1 MKGSAVLK
9 SVCSTG
15 RRNVLK
21 MGLRVLA
28 GIAISSILPCSTAV
42 PPCQNTERKSKAM
55 KIICLEEHTLDK
67 ALVMASMPAALA
79 QAPFLSD
86 WGKTITDGNLP
97 DRSRPQI
104 EKNDL
109 INVKGADIGRG
120 RLGNMDEAGITMQV
134 LSVGGFPHLASAADV
149 VDLNRAANDRLAS
162 AVNAHP
168 DRFAAFATLP
178 WAQPDSAEKELER
191 AVKELG
197 FKGALLN
204 GRPSTH
210 FLDHPDYDG
219 LLARF
224 NALGVPLYLHPGLP
238 VRSVQQAYYSGFS
251 DEVTARL
258 SMFAW
263 GWHHEAGIH
272 LLRLILSGAF
282 DKYPNLQV
290 ISGHWG
296 EMLPFWLQRLDD
308 SLPQAATGLRRTIT
322 QTFREQVYVTPSGM
336 LTLPHF
342 QFIYALLGAERI
354 LFSVDYPYQT
364 LDGVKA
370 FIQSLPVPEEA
381 KEAIAFR
388 NAERLLGLT
397 S

>member
-1 MKGSAVLK
+1 FG
-9 SVCSTG
+9 
-15 RRNVLK
+15 
-21 MGLRVLA
+21 
-28 GIAISSILPCSTAV
+28 
-42 PPCQNTERKSKAM
+42 
-55 KIICLEEHTLDK
+55 
-67 ALVMASMPAALA
+67 
-79 QAPFLSD
+79 
-86 WGKTITDGNLP
+86 
-97 DRSRPQI
+97 
-104 EKNDL
+104 
-109 INVKGADIGRG
+109 
-120 RLGNMDEAGITMQV
+120 
-134 LSVGGFPHLASAADV
+134 
-149 VDLNRAANDRLAS
+149 
-162 AVNAHP
+162 
-168 DRFAAFATLP
+168 
-178 WAQPDSAEKELER
+178 
-191 AVKELG
+191 
-197 FKGALLN
+197 
-204 GRPSTH
+204 
-210 FLDHPDYDG
+210 
-219 LLARF
+219 
-224 NALGVPLYLHPGLP
+224 
-238 VRSVQQAYYSGFS
+238 
-251 DEVTARL
+251 
-258 SMFAW
+258 W

-388 NAERLLGLT
+388 NAERLFGLT

>member
-1 MKGSAVLK
+1 
-9 SVCSTG
+9 
-15 RRNVLK
+15 
-21 MGLRVLA
+21 
-28 GIAISSILPCSTAV
+28 
-42 PPCQNTERKSKAM
+42 M

-67 ALVMASMPAALA
+67 ALVMASMPTALE

-109 INVKGADIGRG
+109 INIKGADLGRG
-120 RLGNMDEAGITMQV
+120 RLDDMDKAGITMQV
-134 LSVGGFPHLASAADV
+134 LSVGGFPHLTSASEG
-149 VDLNRAANDRLAS
+149 VDLNRAANDRLAN

-178 WAQPDSAEKELER
+178 WTQPDSAEKELER
-191 AVKELG
+191 AVEELG

-238 VRSVQQAYYSGFS
+238 VRGVQQAYYSGFS

-258 SMFAW
+258 SMFGW

-322 QTFREQVYVTPSGM
+322 QTFKEQVYVTPSGM

>member
-1 MKGSAVLK
+1 
-9 SVCSTG
+9 
-15 RRNVLK
+15 
-21 MGLRVLA
+21 
-28 GIAISSILPCSTAV
+28 
-42 PPCQNTERKSKAM
+42 M

-67 ALVMASMPAALA
+67 ALGMASMPAALA

-86 WGKTITDGNLP
+86 WGKTVTDGNHL

-104 EKNDL
+104 EQNDR
-109 INVKGADIGRG
+109 INIKGTDIGSG
-120 RLGNMDEAGITMQV
+120 RLDDMDKAGITMQV
-134 LSVGGFPHLASAADV
+134 LSVGGFPHLAPAAEV
-149 VDLNRAANDRLAS
+149 VDLNRVANDRLAT
-162 AVNAHP
+162 AVNEHP
-168 DRFAAFATLP
+168 DRFAVFATLP
-178 WAQPDSAEKELER
+178 WTQPDAAEKELER
-191 AVKELG
+191 AVKTLG

-204 GRPSTH
+204 GRPSDN
-210 FLDHPDYDG
+210 FLDHPDFDG

-224 NALGVPLYLHPGLP
+224 NTLGVPLYLHPGLP
-238 VRSVQQAYYSGFS
+238 VSSVQQAYYCGFS

-258 SMFAW
+258 SMFGW

-308 SLPQAATGLRRTIT
+308 SIPQAATGLRRTIT
-322 QTFREQVYVTPSGM
+322 QTFQEQVYVTPSGM
-336 LTLPHF
+336 LTLPYF
-342 QFIYALLGAERI
+342 QFIHALMGTERI

-370 FIQSLPVPEEA
+370 FIQSLPVSEA
-381 KEAIAFR
+381 DKEAIAFR
-388 NAERLLGLT
+388 NAEQLLGLR

>member
-1 MKGSAVLK
+1 
-9 SVCSTG
+9 
-15 RRNVLK
+15 
-21 MGLRVLA
+21 
-28 GIAISSILPCSTAV
+28 
-42 PPCQNTERKSKAM
+42 M

-67 ALVMASMPAALA
+67 ALVMASMPAALE

-86 WGKTITDGNLP
+86 WGKTVTDGNLP

-109 INVKGADIGRG
+109 INIKGADIGRG
-120 RLGNMDEAGITMQV
+120 RLDDMDVAGITMQV
-134 LSVGGFPHLASAADV
+134 LSVGGFPHLISAAEGV
-149 VDLNRAANDRLAS
+149 NLNRAANDRLAD

-238 VRSVQQAYYSGFS
+238 VRSVQQAYYGGFS

-258 SMFAW
+258 SMFGW

-308 SLPQAATGLRRTIT
+308 SLPQAATGLRRTIA
-322 QTFREQVYVTPSGM
+322 QTFKEQVYVTPSGM

-354 LFSVDYPYQT
+354 IFSVDYPYQT

>member
-1 MKGSAVLK
+1 MSSRQDSAFWQASPFQAFSLVLQLFSYVK
-9 SVCSTG
+9 
-15 RRNVLK
+15 
-21 MGLRVLA
+21 
-28 GIAISSILPCSTAV
+28 
-42 PPCQNTERKSKAM
+42 NTERKSNAM

-67 ALVMASMPAALA
+67 ALVMASMPTALE

-109 INVKGADIGRG
+109 INIKGADLGRG
-120 RLGNMDEAGITMQV
+120 RLDDMDKAGITMQV
-134 LSVGGFPHLASAADV
+134 LSVGGFPHLTSASEG
-149 VDLNRAANDRLAS
+149 VDLNRAANDRLAN

-178 WAQPDSAEKELER
+178 WTQPDSAEKELER
-191 AVKELG
+191 AVEELG

-238 VRSVQQAYYSGFS
+238 VRGVQQAYYSGFS

-258 SMFAW
+258 SMFGW

-322 QTFREQVYVTPSGM
+322 QTFKEQVYVTPSGM